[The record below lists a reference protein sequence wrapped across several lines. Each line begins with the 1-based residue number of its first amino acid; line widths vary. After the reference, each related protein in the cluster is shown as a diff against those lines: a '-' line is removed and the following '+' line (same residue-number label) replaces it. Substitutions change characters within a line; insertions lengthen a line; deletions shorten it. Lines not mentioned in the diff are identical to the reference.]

1 MKSFGKN
8 TINFQTAFFP
18 ILPSECEALALLL
31 MGDLLLKI
39 KPVCGQI
46 IQILSGEWGK
56 ILSIEELHKK
66 TTDFQITFFPILPS
80 ECEAIALLL
89 MGDLLLT
96 AKNPIRRIPL
106 LLSGELEKIA
116 SIEELRKKY
125 N

>member
-1 MKSFGKN
+1 LKSFGKN

-31 MGDLLLKI
+31 MGDLLL
-39 KPVCGQI
+39 
-46 IQILSGEWGK
+46 
-56 ILSIEELHKK
+56 
-66 TTDFQITFFPILPS
+66 
-80 ECEAIALLL
+80 
-89 MGDLLLT
+89 T

-106 LLSGELEKIA
+106 LLSGEWEKIA